1 MASEHPKMI
10 LWRSKSTGRYCFKLC
25 SCKGKPLVYSNQYRT
40 KEGAVVGI
48 KNTINAAVQLKAEG
62 TPLFEEQC

>member
-1 MASEHPKMI
+1 MASERPRMI

-25 SCKGKPLVYSNQYRT
+25 SRKGKPLVYSNQYKS
-40 KEGAVVGI
+40 KEGAVIGM

-62 TPLFEEQC
+62 TLLFEDWC